1 MPFNSPLTL
10 PRSTEIRTVKL
21 RAEICSKKFKS
32 LVLDFCLLGIVL
44 SINMSLQSHEDE
56 HRGDVLQDSPS
67 VWLAYFKITVQAYHL
82 SFASSSAM
90 LCPNI
95 LKTYQNYTTSDK
107 FTHKILSGNV
117 VRGRGRPEDCI
128 SDISEGCEGRTGH

>member
-1 MPFNSPLTL
+1 
-10 PRSTEIRTVKL
+10 
-21 RAEICSKKFKS
+21 
-32 LVLDFCLLGIVL
+32 
-44 SINMSLQSHEDE
+44 MSLQSHEDE

-67 VWLAYFKITVQAYHL
+67 VWLAYFKITVHAYHL

-95 LKTYQNYTTSDK
+95 LKTFQNYTTSDK
-107 FTHKILSGNV
+107 FTYKILSGNV